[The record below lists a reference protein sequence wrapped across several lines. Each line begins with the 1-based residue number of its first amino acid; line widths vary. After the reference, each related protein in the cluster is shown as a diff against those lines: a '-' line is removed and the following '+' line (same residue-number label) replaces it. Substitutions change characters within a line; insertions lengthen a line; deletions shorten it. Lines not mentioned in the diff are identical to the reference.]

1 MRRLR
6 LALLLSCW
14 LTGAHALAG
23 DQAKPAQEDLYQ
35 DALQSIAEGRRNDAS
50 HELSR
55 LLEKE
60 PLHAGAWLDL
70 ALTQCALGHADEA
83 ERLFAT
89 IETQFNP
96 SPAMLLLIAQAREEG
111 CHRWQ
116 PVHSMAMSIG
126 RGIDQNVNQGPTNTR
141 YVLDGPT
148 GPDERELTEDFK
160 PHHDQYTML
169 SGDYSREVTPNGT
182 VGFAQFLARRNDH
195 LRQYDSA
202 SLFAGVESPWRMRQ
216 WTVRTTATL
225 GLVSLGGH
233 LYQRQAQLQAR
244 VGPPLP
250 LPSSFQFSMLGGAT
264 YSDFQT
270 LTNFNSTTFELRGL
284 LTWRNADLF
293 ASASLG
299 ALSDHA
305 LAQRPGG
312 DRNGSFGNVLLRRRL
327 SGRLSGELAYTRQT
341 WDSRLPYAPGVID
354 EVRQQA
360 TQVLRA
366 NLVYSLTRYQSLQLE
381 ARAVRN
387 RENISI
393 FQYNNRQ
400 LQLSWQC
407 QGP

>member
-1 MRRLR
+1 
-6 LALLLSCW
+6 
-14 LTGAHALAG
+14 
-23 DQAKPAQEDLYQ
+23 
-35 DALQSIAEGRRNDAS
+35 
-50 HELSR
+50 
-55 LLEKE
+55 
-60 PLHAGAWLDL
+60 
-70 ALTQCALGHADEA
+70 
-83 ERLFAT
+83 
-89 IETQFNP
+89 
-96 SPAMLLLIAQAREEG
+96 
-111 CHRWQ
+111 
-116 PVHSMAMSIG
+116 MAMSIG